1 MYILFKAVSS
11 DKLGIVQ
18 IVGRILTYAVG
29 YIPDTHVDI
38 VEYSHLKPVV
48 LPTDVANAWMFFGLP
63 REYIN
68 VRPNSLQ
75 NEKLKIAE
83 SSESSDQKVK
93 YYLTDADKANTVAF
107 MKALMRYM
115 LDEIYDKRF
124 MQQSLQVSTLEFNTW
139 AQQKAEA
146 EAYNLD
152 NTTPTPLLS
161 ALATSRGITLQQMV
175 DKVNAAIVSYNNT
188 IATMLANKQAVETE
202 IKNCLSMLECNIL
215 LHNRFDLTM
224 APAQAAA
231 AGITISSKLD
241 V

>member
-29 YIPDTHVDI
+29 FIPDTHVDI
-38 VEYSHLKPVV
+38 IEYSHLKPVV
-48 LPTDVANAWMFFGLP
+48 LPADVANAWMFFSLP

-68 VRPNSLQ
+68 VRPNTLQ
-75 NEKLKIAE
+75 NEKLQIAE

-93 YYLTDADKANTVAF
+93 YYLTDADKANAVAF

-202 IKNCLSMLECNIL
+202 IKACSSMLECNTL

-231 AGITISSKLD
+231 AGITTSSKLD